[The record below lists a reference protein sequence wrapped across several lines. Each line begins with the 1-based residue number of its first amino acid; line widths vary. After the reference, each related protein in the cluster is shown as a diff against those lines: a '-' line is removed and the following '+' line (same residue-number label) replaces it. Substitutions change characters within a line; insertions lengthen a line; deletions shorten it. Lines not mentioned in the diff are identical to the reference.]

1 MIKDA
6 IKNLS
11 LSATL
16 KINEK
21 SKVIE
26 NEGKNI
32 IKFGFGQSPF
42 PVPITIVEE
51 LKKNAHQKSYLPIQG
66 LDKLRESIAKYESKK
81 KNYNFKSDQVIVGP
95 GTKELMFLMHLAFEG
110 EVLLPAPSWVSVSYT
125 HLTLPT
131 KRIV

>member
-1 MIKDA
+1 MIKDT

-32 IKFGFGQSPF
+32 IRFGFGQSPF

-51 LKKNAHQKSYLPIQG
+51 LKKNAHQNFIRCGIIEILAEQLLSYGYAEKQFHRYPA
-66 LDKLRESIAKYESKK
+66 REVGRIK
-81 KNYNFKSDQVIVGP
+81 KNLNK
-95 GTKELMFLMHLAFEG
+95 MF
-110 EVLLPAPSWVSVSYT
+110 
-125 HLTLPT
+125 
-131 KRIV
+131 

>member
-1 MIKDA
+1 MIKDT
-6 IKNLS
+6 IKSLS

-51 LKKNAHQKSYLPIQG
+51 LKKKCTSE
-66 LDKLRESIAKYESKK
+66 KLFTYS
-81 KNYNFKSDQVIVGP
+81 
-95 GTKELMFLMHLAFEG
+95 
-110 EVLLPAPSWVSVSYT
+110 
-125 HLTLPT
+125 
-131 KRIV
+131 RIR